1 MNGNCFTFVY
11 EKLQEQGYN
20 IPDGYKNF
28 SYKRDKNKII
38 NDQTDF
44 IARGDHKGFFKSF
57 CVEVKEPKKGDIVL
71 SRASVG
77 IVLSKGK
84 QWVYSE
90 TLNKVMIRPI
100 RDCSLIMR
108 VTNG

>member
-11 EKLQEQGYN
+11 EKLQEL
-20 IPDGYKNF
+20 GYKVP
-28 SYKRDKNKII
+28 DKWHGYTYEDRQKFI
-38 NDQTDF
+38 NEQTDF

-57 CVEVKEPKKGDIVL
+57 CIEVQEPKKGDIVL
-71 SRASVG
+71 GRASVG